1 MEEKFLQHISQPMKI
16 YNAQYD
22 WYVVV
27 PSCAAHIFCTCLP
40 ACRQTFIKGNWGH
53 SLNKLLKVL
62 VTKAIE
68 CTKLHWSLFITR
80 LLRDQGTHFKT
91 LEVYFECVLK
101 VHCCVAD
108 GFIASSSLVWLGQCY
123 GLEKGLEV
131 LLWCLL
137 LCRLSSL
144 SPAGIGRAVGGEHS
158 GGTVTGLR
166 GLCLQGAVMTNWPYK
181 NI

>member
-1 MEEKFLQHISQPMKI
+1 MDRSTNVCIIHLPQCLWCMNNEDEWRKSFC
-16 YNAQYD
+16 NTF
-22 WYVVV
+22 
-27 PSCAAHIFCTCLP
+27 PSPWKSIMAGMTDTLLCSHIFCTCLP

-108 GFIASSSLVWLGQCY
+108 GFIASSSLVWLGQRWVVMGWRRVWSCCCGARFY
-123 GLEKGLEV
+123 
-131 LLWCLL
+131 
-137 LCRLSSL
+137 
-144 SPAGIGRAVGGEHS
+144 AGF
-158 GGTVTGLR
+158 LR
-166 GLCLQGAVMTNWPYK
+166 FLQLALAER
-181 NI
+181 

>member
-1 MEEKFLQHISQPMKI
+1 MEEKFLQHIYQPMKI

-27 PSCAAHIFCTCLP
+27 PSCFLIFSALVYQP
-40 ACRQTFIKGNWGH
+40 GQTFIKGNWGH

-108 GFIASSSLVWLGQCY
+108 GFIASSSLVWLGQRWVVMGWRRVWKCCCGARFY
-123 GLEKGLEV
+123 
-131 LLWCLL
+131 
-137 LCRLSSL
+137 
-144 SPAGIGRAVGGEHS
+144 AGF
-158 GGTVTGLR
+158 LR
-166 GLCLQGAVMTNWPYK
+166 FLQLALAER
-181 NI
+181 